1 MAGKHGNQPISA
13 QSHSTSRAW
22 SSREGRQPCLG
33 SAPRAFKAW
42 GEPSRRGRIC
52 HGVYWF
58 ASALSAHTSQAFTAA
73 PTEHISWV
81 AGSPLT
87 VWPSGLRRWLQAP
100 VRKGVGSNPT
110 AVTCILKVATARVS
124 ARMMGAPGDA
134 APCRHLVAL
143 PHPVRQFGS
152 GERCSLLLH
161 PAAGQHQNPDVCV
174 ASGCAGGHRAPAHMA
189 RLLGRPRRSP
199 GYSLHIHPARIELAT
214 FSVLG

>member
-1 MAGKHGNQPISA
+1 MD
-13 QSHSTSRAW
+13 
-22 SSREGRQPCLG
+22 SSPLMLLC
-33 SAPRAFKAW
+33 F
-42 GEPSRRGRIC
+42 
-52 HGVYWF
+52 
-58 ASALSAHTSQAFTAA
+58 SQASDDWNFRCFCGAA
-73 PTEHISWV
+73 LIYTNMAMH
-81 AGSPLT
+81 LT

-174 ASGCAGGHRAPAHMA
+174 ASGCAGEHRAPAHMA

-199 GYSLHIHPARIELAT
+199 GCSLHIHPARIELAT